1 MCVNCTPKSHFAF
14 VCLFRSET
22 PAGSSLSQ
30 LIIQILRRGLWKAA
44 YLAALPLTEIIPAE
58 MMLACS
64 SHMLRKQ
71 QRQGGS
77 RWLAVF
83 ICHRLLNSLVLH
95 HSDVCSGFWPGYFYC
110 DIVLLYFKY
119 LRVCHNSKHNVCHR
133 LRRIFS
139 LYSSRLEGLTYSCT
153 SGLISQRFT
162 YQWLVNLKISQSP
175 SPPTHT
181 LTAFWKCDIWEQ
193 FWNVKMFWFFFPF
206 RLISEF

>member
-44 YLAALPLTEIIPAE
+44 HLAALPLTEIIPAE
-58 MMLACS
+58 MMFGCS

-95 HSDVCSGFWPGYFYC
+95 HSDLCSGFWPGYFYC
-110 DIVLLYFKY
+110 GCL
-119 LRVCHNSKHNVCHR
+119 C
-133 LRRIFS
+133 
-139 LYSSRLEGLTYSCT
+139 
-153 SGLISQRFT
+153 
-162 YQWLVNLKISQSP
+162 KILFCYILNIWGFATIP
-175 SPPTHT
+175 ST
-181 LTAFWKCDIWEQ
+181 
-193 FWNVKMFWFFFPF
+193 MFATDCVEYFPF
-206 RLISEF
+206 TLPGWRAWRTAALLV